1 MSNLLSVFS
10 YSFMVNAFIAGS
22 LISLCSALIGVIVVL
37 KRYSMIGDGLSHVG
51 FGALA
56 LAAVLG
62 LTPLSVALPVVV
74 VCALILMRASNLTK
88 IKGDA
93 AIGLISTGA
102 LAFGTII
109 VSVSGVNTDLNSY
122 LFGSILSLTK
132 TDMILCVILCVS
144 VLLVFLILYNKIFA
158 VTFDESFA
166 KSVGIKTDLYNS
178 LVAVLCALT
187 IVLGMR
193 MMGSLLISALIIF
206 PSLTAMRIFKSFK
219 AVTISSAIIAVFS
232 FFCGMLLSF
241 GFSTP
246 AGATVVAVNI
256 AMFAVFSL
264 IATVKNH

>member
-1 MSNLLSVFS
+1 MNNILSVFS

-51 FGALA
+51 FGALTV
-56 LAAVLG
+56 AAVLG
-62 LTPLSVALPVVV
+62 LSPLYVAIPVVV
-74 VCALILMRASNLTK
+74 ICALILMRISDLTK

-109 VSVSGVNTDLNSY
+109 VSACGVNTDLNSY
-122 LFGSILSLTK
+122 LFGSILSLTS
-132 TDMILCVILCVS
+132 TDMILCVILCIA
-144 VLLVFLILYNKIFA
+144 VLFVFLMLYNKIFA

-166 KSVGIKTDLYNS
+166 KSVGIKTNLYNS
-178 LVAVLCALT
+178 LIAVLCALT

-206 PSLTAMRIFKSFK
+206 PALTAMRIFKSFR
-219 AVTISSAIIAVFS
+219 AVTISAVIIAVLS
-232 FFCGMLLSF
+232 FFAGMIISF
-241 GFSTP
+241 NLSTP
-246 AGATVVAVNI
+246 AGATVVGVNI
-256 AMFAVFSL
+256 IMFAVFSVL
-264 IATVKNH
+264 KFIKTH

>member
-144 VLLVFLILYNKIFA
+144 VLLVFLILH
-158 VTFDESFA
+158 
-166 KSVGIKTDLYNS
+166 
-178 LVAVLCALT
+178 LT
-187 IVLGMR
+187 LQ
-193 MMGSLLISALIIF
+193 
-206 PSLTAMRIFKSFK
+206 
-219 AVTISSAIIAVFS
+219 
-232 FFCGMLLSF
+232 
-241 GFSTP
+241 
-246 AGATVVAVNI
+246 
-256 AMFAVFSL
+256 
-264 IATVKNH
+264 